1 MELTV
6 ILKHRSSF
14 ITLENN
20 DYKLTSDI
28 TSVEYEQLTIDKLDD
43 PLATEDMLDDFA
55 TNPKYANTK
64 VYLVSIYT
72 CILILMCCKYL
83 VCTINY
89 TVNDNR

>member
-64 VYLVSIYT
+64 VYLVSIYVYPHT
-72 CILILMCCKYL
+72 YVLQIFGMHYKLYCK
-83 VCTINY
+83 
-89 TVNDNR
+89 